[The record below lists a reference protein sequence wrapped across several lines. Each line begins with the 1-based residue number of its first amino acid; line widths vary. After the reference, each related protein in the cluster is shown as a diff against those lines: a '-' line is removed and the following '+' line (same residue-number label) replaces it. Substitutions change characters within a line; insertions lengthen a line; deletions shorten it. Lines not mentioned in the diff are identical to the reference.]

1 MMNKKP
7 KEELNMEKKVTI
19 FESEGAHIDMLPN
32 VSLILE
38 NGDQLIEEVKTAQ
51 QQIAELKQTLDHI
64 EHFIPVFHYSK

>member
-1 MMNKKP
+1 MEKK
-7 KEELNMEKKVTI
+7 ELNMKKKVLVTEVNPGMI
-19 FESEGAHIDMLPN
+19 EERAN

-38 NGDQLIEEVKTAQ
+38 NGDQLISETKKAQ